1 MREASFQLFE
11 YSFYFSLGEF
21 DVYLLN
27 TDIEVMYYLTANCY
41 AVYWYFMNIIFGCL
55 DILLKFM
62 GHIYKVVVPL

>member
-27 TDIEVMYYLTANCY
+27 TDIEVMCYLT
-41 AVYWYFMNIIFGCL
+41 
-55 DILLKFM
+55 D
-62 GHIYKVVVPL
+62 